1 MTNKNL
7 KISQLK
13 LDLDNPRINK
23 AADQHEAMQKI
34 IDDGDNKLANLAE
47 SIVDAGRL
55 NPMERLLVMAD
66 VDGKFIALEGNRRTL
81 ALKLL
86 AKPALMG
93 GLKVSSAFRKRI
105 ERLSARFDRT
115 SVEPISC
122 FVVPDRAESAT
133 WIEQRHSGEDE
144 GRGVVRWS
152 AEQVARFLGNDP
164 ALQALEFVRLSEG
177 LTSEEKEILSGK
189 FPITTLDRLLSTP
202 SVRVAIGFDVMDG
215 KLVTGLPKAEAI
227 KPLKRIVLD
236 LASKKMRVTA
246 LKSVKQQN
254 DYVAIVLASDGPDL
268 SQASNELKSLDSIG
282 LPGATSPAVPSKP
295 RQPRPQ
301 KVAERTVIVPGHC
314 RLNITNNNTGDI
326 YGELLKLKLRSN
338 PNAIAVLLR
347 VFMENSTDHYLV
359 AHGITLKFQP
369 NPGARERYKSL
380 DLKVREAVDHM
391 VAAGAESANFD
402 GVRRALS
409 NANHPLSIDLQHAYV
424 HNRYVTPSERD
435 LIVAWDNAQAYFEKI
450 WP

>member
-7 KISQLK
+7 KITQLK

-34 IDDGDNKLANLAE
+34 IDDGDAKLANLAE

-86 AKPALMG
+86 SKPALLG
-93 GLKVSSAFRKRI
+93 GLKVASAFRKRI
-105 ERLSARFDRT
+105 ERLSARFDRA

-144 GRGVVRWS
+144 GRGIVRWS
-152 AEQVARFLGNDP
+152 AEQVARFMGNDP
-164 ALQALEFVRLSEG
+164 ALQALEFVRSSED
-177 LTSEEKEILSGK
+177 LTDQEKEILSSK
-189 FPITTLDRLLSTP
+189 FPISTLDRLLSTP
-202 SVRVAIGFDVMDG
+202 SVRTAIGFDVVEG
-215 KLVTGLPKAEAI
+215 KLVTGLPRAEAM

-254 DYVAIVLASDGPDL
+254 DYAAMVLASDGPDRN
-268 SQASNELKSLDSIG
+268 QASTKLMALDSIESVD
-282 LPGATSPAVPSKP
+282 PTSPVAPPKL
-295 RQPRPQ
+295 RQPRHQ
-301 KVAERTVIVPGHC
+301 KVGERTVVVPRTC
-314 RLNITNNNTGDI
+314 RLNITNNNTSDI
-326 YGELLKLKLRSN
+326 YGELLSLKLRTH

-347 VFMENSTDHYLV
+347 VFMENSTDHYLEGQ
-359 AHGITLKFQP
+359 GISLKFQP
-369 NPGARERYKSL
+369 NPSSRERYKSL
-380 DLKVREAVDHM
+380 DTKVREAVDNM
-391 VAAGAESANFD
+391 IAAGAEVSNFD

-424 HNRYVTPSERD
+424 HNRHVTPSERD
-435 LIVAWDNAQAYFEKI
+435 LVVAWDNAQAYFEKI